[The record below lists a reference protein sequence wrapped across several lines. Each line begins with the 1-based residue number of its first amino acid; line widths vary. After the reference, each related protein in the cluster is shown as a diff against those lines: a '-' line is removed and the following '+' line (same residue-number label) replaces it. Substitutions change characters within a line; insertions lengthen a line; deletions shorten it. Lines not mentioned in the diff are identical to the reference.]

1 MGLFSF
7 ISKKNILTH
16 ADRDY
21 LPLDFHS
28 HLIPLIDDGSKSLEE
43 SLDMISFFKSKG
55 VKKMITTPHISMDYF
70 PNTYDDILKRFDEFR
85 NAVAI
90 SGQDIELG
98 IGAEYMIDDGLKKI
112 IDGKKLLTFGNNFI
126 LVELGTFTEHPDFSA
141 RLFDLQCAG
150 YQVILAHPER
160 YSFWHRNKDIYLEL
174 KEREIF
180 FQLNLLS
187 LTNIYSSEVNIMARW
202 LIENKLVDFIGSDVH
217 HNTQL
222 QAYNKAINTPLFSK
236 MMHDCDVKNV
246 MLF

>member
-7 ISKKNILTH
+7 FTKNNTQRS
-16 ADRDY
+16 DKNY
-21 LPLDFHS
+21 LSVDFHS
-28 HLIPLIDDGSKSLEE
+28 HLIPMIDDGSKSIEE
-43 SLDMISFFKSKG
+43 SIDIISFFKSKG

-70 PNTYDDILKRFDEFR
+70 PNTYDDIVRQFNEFCK
-85 NAVAI
+85 NVSDA
-90 SGQDIELG
+90 GIEMDFG
-98 IGAEYMIDDGLKKI
+98 IGAEYMIDDGFKKI
-112 IDGKKLLTFGNNFI
+112 IDEKKFLTLGHNFI
-126 LVELGTFTEHPDFSA
+126 LVELGTFAEHPDFSES
-141 RLFDLQCAG
+141 LFELQCAG

-160 YSFWHRNKDIYLEL
+160 YSFWHRNKNIYFEL

-187 LTNIYSSEVNIMARW
+187 LTNIYSSEVNIVARW

-222 QAYNKAINTPLFSK
+222 QAYNKAINSPLFSK
-236 MMHDCDVKNV
+236 MMHDCDIKNI